1 MSLKALRKEESPSN
15 DIISS
20 SSDSDDNML
29 GGSEEEEKVSANHE
43 TELSATKLLALR
55 EVTNDNHEKNIR
67 LSSQNFVKNFLI
79 IIDNNK

>member
-1 MSLKALRKEESPSN
+1 
-15 DIISS
+15 
-20 SSDSDDNML
+20 ML

-67 LSSQNFVKNFLI
+67 LSSQKVVEGAKSSIKLSNVSKEDILRLNSP
-79 IIDNNK
+79 